1 MDYLVVI
8 EPTATGYTAFV
19 PDLEGCVATGRTREQ
34 VERQIRAVIEFH
46 IAGLRSSGQDPP
58 APNAMPMIVR
68 VWESERAGEEVRS
81 VR

>member
-34 VERQIRAVIEFH
+34 VERQVRAVIEFH
-46 IAGLRSSGQDPP
+46 VAGLRASGEEPP
-58 APNAMPMIVR
+58 TPNAMAITVR
-68 VWESERAGEEVRS
+68 IWEPDRARETSGAAP
-81 VR
+81 